1 MVQYWTER
9 EYGEQ
14 RRETEEIGE
23 RAWAGLRSRIETG
36 VTDGSFGYRFPL
48 ECPDG
53 GATSGCDSVAFGNV
67 LKAEIPWID
76 LPLELQ
82 DTPATPVILDVL
94 EFCATAVG
102 ETIRGSYHG
111 FFRHH
116 HVSWNREAG
125 LARFVADVNL
135 ILRRN
140 GIAFELDAEG
150 QVRRLLPVPLANA
163 VRWALFQTGDDET
176 DRLLEAA
183 RQRIVLPR
191 EEDRRDALEKLWDGF
206 ERLKTLESGS
216 DKRTQAEAMLDRAA
230 RPGSGFRQMLGEEAV
245 ALTKIGN
252 RFRIRHSEVDQE
264 SVNSP
269 EAIDYLFGRMFG
281 FVRLILKA
289 TGRGG

>member
-1 MVQYWTER
+1 MTRYWTDR
-9 EYGEQ
+9 EYGKQ
-14 RRETEEIGE
+14 PPKAEEIGE
-23 RAWAGLRSRIETG
+23 RVWDGLQSRIETG
-36 VTDGSFGYRFPL
+36 ITDGSFGYRFPQ

-53 GATSGCDSVAFGNV
+53 GAAFGCDSMAFGNV

-76 LPLELQ
+76 WPRGLQ

-94 EFCATAVG
+94 EFCAAAYG
-102 ETIRGSYHG
+102 KTIQGGYHD
-111 FFRHH
+111 FFHH
-116 HVSWNREAG
+116 HHLSWDREAG

-135 ILRRN
+135 ILHRN
-140 GIAFELDAEG
+140 GIAYELNAEG
-150 QVRRLLPVPLANA
+150 EARRLLPQPLANE
-163 VRWALFQTGDDET
+163 VRWALFQTGDLET

-183 RQRIVLPR
+183 RQRIALPK

-216 DKRTQAEAMLDRAA
+216 DKRIQAEAMLNRAA
-230 RPGSGFRQMLGEEAV
+230 PPGTGFRQILGEDAV

-281 FVRLILKA
+281 FVRLVLKS